1 MSTKNRTKKKST
13 ARTAAKS
20 VVRKTSSHRA
30 TTQTEQTNVR
40 NNLKSV
46 NALKSPSQRKLPK
59 VHADIYE
66 LQADQLRWTCDHKIF
81 KFKSTAELEPL
92 NGIVGQHRAIEAIRL
107 GAEIASRGFNIFV
120 MSLLGTGR
128 LTTIQSVLQRVVKA
142 HQTFVDYAYVHNF
155 KNPDMP
161 RLLKFEA
168 GGGRVFAKTMED
180 NIALLRRQIPQLFD
194 DHGFRRSR
202 NELVKRFRQDEGL
215 LLQNFDEHLR
225 KHGFTLGQIQGEDG
239 TVAQEIFVLVHDK
252 PVMIDELDALVEK
265 GEISERR
272 AQDRRDHFM
281 QYRDE
286 LADLARKQMQVA
298 QSFRSALLEHDRKH
312 AAYSVK
318 AVFQSQREQYEDPK
332 IHEYLS
338 ECEHDLLEN
347 IEIFS
352 PAHSDEGQDSVLST
366 GQNISDKLLQYSV
379 NVIVDNSETKSPPII
394 IESYPT
400 YVNLFGTIEKK
411 IDKNGYVKTDFT
423 QIKPGALLRADGGY
437 LIVNASDLL
446 SDATVWHNLKR
457 VLLYG
462 RMEIQAQDSS
472 AVMNTALKPELIES
486 NVKVIMLGNYETYTA
501 LYEMDEDFKKMFK
514 IPAEFD
520 YETDRADKMLHNYAR
535 FIAKICAEEKLPHA
549 NPQGVASIVEWA
561 VAQTEDKNKIT
572 INFSEVA
579 DLIREA
585 AYFAKQEKK
594 RVLGRSSVEKAVKM
608 RHHRTELQ
616 DHKIQSQILQ
626 GTVLIDTSGSRVGQI
641 NGLTVYSTGL
651 ISFGKPARI
660 SVSTSAGSAGIVN
673 IERESEFSGNIH
685 TKGVYIIS
693 GLLRELFAQ
702 RRPLAL
708 TATVAFEQNYGGV
721 DGDSASAAE
730 IYALL
735 SSLAQQPISQS
746 IACTGSI
753 NQKGDI
759 QPVGGVN
766 EKIKGFF
773 EICAKRGLSGNQG
786 VIIPYQNVADL
797 MLDETVIEAV
807 RASKFHIY
815 PISRF
820 EEAIP
825 ILMGVEA
832 GSLRSDYSYAEGT
845 LFHAVDK
852 RLEELYQVAL
862 RWELR

>member
-1 MSTKNRTKKKST
+1 MAKKSNEST
-13 ARTAAKS
+13 SRKS
-20 VVRKTSSHRA
+20 SQKRLAVPTSAPNTRRQAGSPRRKGTKDA
-30 TTQTEQTNVR
+30 P
-40 NNLKSV
+40 
-46 NALKSPSQRKLPK
+46 ALR
-59 VHADIYE
+59 E
-66 LQADQLRWTCDHKIF
+66 LLADQLRWRCDSSIF
-81 KFKSTAELEPL
+81 RFKSTAELEPL

-107 GAEIASRGFNIFV
+107 GAEIASRGYNIFV

-128 LTTIQSVLQRVVKA
+128 LTTIQSVLQRVVKS
-142 HQTFVDYAYVHNF
+142 HQAFVDYAYVHNF

-161 RLLKFEA
+161 RLLKFQA
-168 GGGRVFAKTMED
+168 GGGRAFAKAMED
-180 NIALLRRQIPQLFD
+180 NLAVLRRQIPQLFD
-194 DHGFRRSR
+194 DTSFRRSR
-202 NELVKRFRQDEGL
+202 NELIKNFRKQEQE
-215 LLQNFDEHLR
+215 LLQDFDEHLR
-225 KHGFTLGQIQGEDG
+225 RRGFTLGQIQGEDG
-239 TVAQEIFVLVHDK
+239 SSVQEIFVLYRDK
-252 PVMIDELDALVEK
+252 TLLIDDLDQLVAD
-265 GEISERR
+265 GHMSERR
-272 AQDRRDHFM
+272 AQERRDHYL
-281 QYRDE
+281 QHRDE
-286 LADLARKQMQVA
+286 LVDLARKQMLLA
-298 QSFRSALLEHDRKH
+298 QNFRSSLIEHDRH
-312 AAYSVK
+312 YAAHIVR
-318 AVFQSQREQYEDPK
+318 AAFQSERESYTEPK
-332 IHEYLS
+332 VQEYLS
-338 ECEHDLLEN
+338 ECERDLLEN

-352 PAHSDEGQDSVLST
+352 PATTEAGGDAVLTGGQIL
-366 GQNISDKLLQYSV
+366 SDKLLQYSV
-379 NVIVDNSETKSPPII
+379 NVVVDNKDTKSPPII

-437 LIVNASDLL
+437 LIVNATDLL
-446 SDATVWHNLKR
+446 SDATVWNNLKR

-462 RMEIQAQDSS
+462 RLEIQSQDSS

-501 LYEMDEDFKKMFK
+501 LYEVEEDFKKMFK

-520 YETDRADKMLHNYAR
+520 YETDRAEKMLHNYAR
-535 FIAKICAEEKLPHA
+535 FIAKICTEEKLPHA
-549 NPQGVASIVEWA
+549 NPEGVAAIVEWA

-585 AYFAKQEKK
+585 AYFARLDAK
-594 RVLGRSSVEKAVKM
+594 RVLGRVSVEKATKM

-616 DHKIQSQILQ
+616 DHKIQNQILQ
-626 GTVLIDTSGSRVGQI
+626 GTVLIDTSGARVGQI

-660 SVSTSAGSAGIVN
+660 SVSTGAGSAGIIN
-673 IERESEFSGNIH
+673 IERESEFSGNTH
-685 TKGVYIIS
+685 TKGILIIS

-708 TATVAFEQNYGGV
+708 TATIAFEQNYGGV

-730 IYALL
+730 AYALL
-735 SSLAQQPISQS
+735 SSLANVPITQS
-746 IACTGSI
+746 VACTGSI

-773 EICAKRGLSGNQG
+773 EICQKRGLTGSQG
-786 VIIPYQNVADL
+786 VIIPAQNVADL
-797 MLDETVIEAV
+797 MLDESIIAAV
-807 RASKFHIY
+807 REGKFHIY
-815 PISRF
+815 PVAHF
-820 EEAIP
+820 EEGIP

-832 GSLRSDYSYAEGT
+832 GVLRNDYSYAEGT
-845 LFHAVDK
+845 LFHAVDR